1 MQENENNL
9 NYNKI
14 NNIDSDI
21 ENQEEN
27 LTNSDINDS
36 KYLPSN
42 NILENNN
49 LINITKENKNEDMF
63 LKSKINSLQNDTVFL
78 NQKKQELINKNNILK
93 QKLSQLN
100 EKLQSKDGINFEYQN
115 FFFDVYKQNFEQC
128 EQKNN
133 ELKKFKE
140 IIPFEYPPFPGIPRL
155 PF

>member
-9 NYNKI
+9 NYNNI

-133 ELKKFKE
+133 ELKKKRRTPKK
-140 IIPFEYPPFPGIPRL
+140 IRRKKQRNNGK
-155 PF
+155 